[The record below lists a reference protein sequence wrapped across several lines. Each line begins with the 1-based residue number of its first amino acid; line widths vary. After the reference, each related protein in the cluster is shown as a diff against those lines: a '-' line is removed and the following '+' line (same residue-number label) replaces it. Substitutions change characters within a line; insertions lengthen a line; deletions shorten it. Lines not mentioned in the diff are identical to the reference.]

1 MNKNHYL
8 GKPMAAL
15 SMVML
20 GLGTFGTPA
29 MAADPTANSTPGE
42 PMQIAQANLCRR
54 VRVPEGLIIR
64 ERPDPSSRFLGSVG
78 YNGTVTL
85 IENYQ
90 AIKGPDN
97 RNWLQISGPI
107 AGYVSNGFT
116 AQQSNLV
123 YCTGT
128 VGTRPPTTTPTP
140 TTPPPTT
147 TNLCRRVDPLRAPQG
162 LAIRSDASGIA
173 PYIGGVAPNER
184 VTLVTNYS
192 LIRDKSGAARNFVQ
206 ITAPVAGYVSAASL
220 VYCP

>member
-1 MNKNHYL
+1 MNKKSYM

-15 SMVML
+15 SLMML

-29 MAADPTANSTPGE
+29 MAADPTANPMQGE
-42 PMQIAQANLCRR
+42 SMQIAQANLCRR

-64 ERPDPSSRFLGSVG
+64 ERPDPSSRLLGSVG

-107 AGYVSNGFT
+107 AGYVSNGFP
-116 AQQSNLV
+116 AQQSNLI

-128 VGTRPPTTTPTP
+128 VGTRPPVTPP

-147 TNLCRRVDPLRAPQG
+147 TNLCRLVNARSAPQG
-162 LAIRSDASGIA
+162 LAIRSDASSTA
-173 PYIGGVAPNER
+173 PYVGGVGPNER
-184 VTLVTNYS
+184 VTLISNYTS
-192 LIRDKSGAARNFVQ
+192 IRDKSGANRNFVQ